1 LVGIMRL
8 FFWENLRVKGFFML
22 KGQRKEQ
29 LGQLLRQLP
38 LPLLEKPDLQLV
50 DQALTHPSYVFE
62 GRKGG
67 GAHNQRLEFLGD
79 AVVGLVI
86 AQYLYEKY
94 PQKTE
99 GELTKIRAAI
109 VCESSLVQ
117 GAKALYLGDYLLL
130 GKGEERM
137 GGAERVSNLAD
148 CLEAF
153 VGALYLSLGL
163 EKVGDLIL
171 SVLHKQIED
180 AAQGVLG
187 DFKTE
192 LQEYIQKDPQCSLD
206 YKILQEVGPDHA
218 KKFAAAVYLNG
229 RELARGTGKTKK
241 EAEQNAAKQALH
253 KLEVEK

>member
-1 LVGIMRL
+1 
-8 FFWENLRVKGFFML
+8 
-22 KGQRKEQ
+22 
-29 LGQLLRQLP
+29 LL
-38 LPLLEKPDLQLV
+38 
-50 DQALTHPSYVFE
+50 S
-62 GRKGG
+62 
-67 GAHNQRLEFLGD
+67 
-79 AVVGLVI
+79 I
-86 AQYLYEKY
+86 LYEKY

-137 GGAERVSNLAD
+137 GGGERVSNLAD

-180 AAQGVLG
+180 AAQGVSWR
-187 DFKTE
+187 F
-192 LQEYIQKDPQCSLD
+192 
-206 YKILQEVGPDHA
+206 
-218 KKFAAAVYLNG
+218 
-229 RELARGTGKTKK
+229 
-241 EAEQNAAKQALH
+241 
-253 KLEVEK
+253 